1 MATDDFDAKNLLIEQ
16 IATKFAGL
24 EDDRGI
30 SAKAKDVDVSLM
42 KIQLREIRG
51 F

>member
-1 MATDDFDAKNLLIEQ
+1 MDTDFDTKNLLIEQ

-24 EDDRGI
+24 EDERGI
-30 SAKAKDVDVSLM
+30 SANAKAVDVSLM